1 MSKQTK
7 NAKPAIVAPAPV
19 AAITPVTL
27 AVAVMHK
34 AVAAQAKA
42 ETALDRARGNTWAAI
57 KEAAL
62 CFDGAASEDDQ
73 KALYAALRAEYES
86 RYTNVNAAKS
96 AASQHAKAIVLITQG
111 KGDIKAASLK
121 DYMGSVTAPRADSSK
136 KGGKGSG
143 GATGENSGDE
153 AAGTVDAKPA
163 ALSAS
168 GLPVEVGSALVRLI
182 EHVRKNP
189 DARDAVILMA
199 NKPDLL
205 VEFADYA
212 LAKLAGG
219 APAPVAPAT
228 VEPITAMRDAMLKAA
243 NKSGKARKAA

>member
-1 MSKQTK
+1 MTK
-7 NAKPAIVAPAPV
+7 STKPAIVAAAPV

-42 ETALDRARGNTWAAI
+42 ESALDRARGNTWAAI

-73 KALYAALRAEYES
+73 KALYAALRAEYEQ
-86 RYTNVNAAKS
+86 RYSNVNAAKS
-96 AASQHAKAIVLITQG
+96 AASQHAKAIVLLTQG
-111 KGDIKAASLK
+111 RGDAKAASLK
-121 DYMGSVTAPRADSSK
+121 DYMGSVTAPRADSSR
-136 KGGKGSG
+136 KGGSAAST
-143 GATGENSGDE
+143 ATGENSGDG

-163 ALSAS
+163 ALSTS

-199 NKPDLL
+199 NHPEML
-205 VEFADYA
+205 VEFEGFA
-212 LAKLAGG
+212 LAKM
-219 APAPVAPAT
+219 VKPAT
-228 VEPITAMRDAMLKAA
+228 VATVAVVASEPLTVMRDAMVKAA
-243 NKSGKARKAA
+243 SKGKKAA